1 MKVKEIRVIDT
12 CKIERLFANNN
23 WYTKGSEG
31 DYANMF
37 RMCRANNVTTNR
49 IYKIAKD
56 IYEHSDTEELRSG
69 YGEQYREDL
78 IIADIMGQVG
88 NCSRTFYIIKGE

>member
-1 MKVKEIRVIDT
+1 MKVKEIRVI
-12 CKIERLFANNN
+12 
-23 WYTKGSEG
+23 
-31 DYANMF
+31 
-37 RMCRANNVTTNR
+37 
-49 IYKIAKD
+49 
-56 IYEHSDTEELRSG
+56 DTEELRSG